1 MLKYATAFSILRAAL
16 ASLLF
21 AAVSA
26 LAQQA
31 PAPVEAA
38 ARALIELQTQALS
51 GEIGIEIAP
60 LDPANHLPPCPAP
73 VAFLPGTTRA
83 WGAFSVGMRCEFPAA
98 WTIYLQARVRVIDTY
113 LITARALSAG
123 QIVGPGDLETRRG
136 DLAAL
141 PDDVLTDASQASGRT
156 VRHALAPGNPLQTRM
171 LRIPDAVRQGSKV
184 TVFSRGQGF
193 QVSNSGR
200 ALNSAAPGE
209 PVKVRLP
216 NNQVI
221 SGTARLD
228 NTVEIDD

>member
-1 MLKYATAFSILRAAL
+1 MLRYVITP
-16 ASLLF
+16 LLF
-21 AAVSA
+21 AVTSA

-38 ARALIELQTQALS
+38 ARALVELQTQALS

-60 LDPANHLPPCPAP
+60 LDAANQLPPCPAP
-73 VAFLPGTTRA
+73 LAFLPGQTRA
-83 WGAFSVGMRCEFPAA
+83 WGAFSVGVRCEFPAV
-98 WTIYLQARVRVIDTY
+98 WTIYLQARVKVIDTY
-113 LITARALSAG
+113 LVTARTLSAG
-123 QIVGPGDLETRRG
+123 QTVGPDDIGTRRG

-156 VRHALAPGNPLQTRM
+156 VRHALAAGNPLQIRM
-171 LRIPDAVRQGSKV
+171 LRVPNAVRQGSRV

-193 QVSNSGR
+193 QVLNAGR

-228 NTVEIDD
+228 GTVEIDR